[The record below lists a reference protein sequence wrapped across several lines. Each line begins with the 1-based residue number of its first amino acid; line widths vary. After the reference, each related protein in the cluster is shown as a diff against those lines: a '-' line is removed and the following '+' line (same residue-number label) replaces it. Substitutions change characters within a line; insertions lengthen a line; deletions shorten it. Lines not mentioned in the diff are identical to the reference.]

1 MDDFVWDASSISLRF
16 QADGVGPVR
25 LVDIAT
31 VDTSSFTVSY
41 ERAHQPLV
49 EVLTPH
55 LGSEIGSNSGR
66 HSDTALGRALRY
78 VTHESARAD
87 GIERLSV
94 LQRDPGTGLTAV
106 STFEA
111 FDSVPAVRTTTELS
125 IDGQSDPLLLWAVT
139 SFATGAVISTDIN
152 HLKVWRAESTWA
164 AENRWTS
171 QPLRAP
177 GLIRTDPG
185 ARGETCRSCIRTI
198 STSTWSSG
206 TYVPA
211 GAVEEEATG
220 RTLAWQVEHNGG
232 WLWEVGERPNW
243 TASLANLSVS
253 RDEATGRPTED
264 HSADGAYVAVLGPT
278 DGFHH
283 WSYTLTASNAF
294 KTIPVTFTVANSF
307 DQAFGQLTQH
317 RRAARR
323 SHPQDDN
330 LPVIF
335 NDYMNT
341 LEGDPTEK
349 KLLPL
354 IAAAA
359 DVGCECFCID
369 AGWYDD
375 TAGWWASVGDW
386 TPSTRRFPRGLM
398 SLLDH
403 IRARTMIPGLWLEPE
418 VVGVNSRAASTLPAA
433 AFLQRGGIRVRECDR
448 YLLDLRSEAAQA
460 HLDLAVDRLV
470 TELGVGY
477 FKLDYN
483 VTPGPGTDYAAPSVG
498 HGLLEHNRALLSW
511 LDGVLDRHPNLILE
525 NCGSGA
531 LRSDFAMLSR
541 LQLQSTSDQ
550 QDPLLYPAIA
560 VGALLHILPEQAAN
574 WAYPQATMTDEMIS
588 FTMCTGMAGRLYQAG
603 LLNLMTDEQLSLVA
617 EGIGVH
623 KSTRHALAHSRP
635 SFPTGMPSWNDAW
648 TTVAF
653 HEQSDIYLLAWRQAH
668 ASADI
673 TLDLPGLDASLTD
686 IAQIYPLPARLPEWS
701 TSPTSAGLSIKSPEG
716 IAAARFLKITRRSSP
731 RSADDR
737 LTKSAGGPLY
747 PTGPMRQEV

>member
-1 MDDFVWDASSISLRF
+1 VDDFVWEASSITLRF

-31 VDTSSFTVSY
+31 DKTSSLPVSY

-49 EVLTPH
+49 EVSTPH
-55 LGSEIGSNSGR
+55 FGNDISSNSGR
-66 HSDTALGRALRY
+66 HSGTAIGRALRY
-78 VTHESARAD
+78 VAHESSRTD

-94 LQRDPGTGLTAV
+94 VQRDPATGLTAV

-125 IDGQSDPLLLWAVT
+125 IDGHSDPLPLWAVT
-139 SFATGAVISTDIN
+139 SFATGGVISTDIN
-152 HLKVWRAESTWA
+152 HLNVWRAESTWA

-171 QPLRAP
+171 QPLRAL
-177 GLIRTDPG
+177 GLVRTDPS
-185 ARGETCRSCIRTI
+185 ARGETCRSCISTI

-206 TYVPA
+206 RYLPA
-211 GAVEEEATG
+211 GAVEDRATG

-243 TASLANLSVS
+243 TASLENLSA
-253 RDEATGRPTED
+253 RHDEATGRPTED
-264 HSADGAYVAVLGPT
+264 RSADGAYVAVLGPT
-278 DGFHH
+278 DASHH

-294 KTIPVTFTVANSF
+294 TTVPVTFTIGTSF
-307 DQAFGQLTQH
+307 DEAFGQLTQH

-323 SHPQDDN
+323 THPQDN
-330 LPVIF
+330 MLPVIF

-341 LEGDPTEK
+341 LEGDPTEA

-354 IAAAA
+354 IDAAA

-386 TPSTRRFPRGLM
+386 IPSIRRFPSGLTFV
-398 SLLDH
+398 LNH
-403 IRARTMIPGLWLEPE
+403 IRARNMIPGLWLEPE
-418 VVGVNSRAASTLPAA
+418 VVGVNSRAASTLPDE
-433 AFLQRGGIRVRECDR
+433 AFLQRRGIRIRERHR
-448 YLLDLRSEAAQA
+448 YLLDLRSAAARA
-460 HLDLAVDRLV
+460 HLDEAVDRLV
-470 TELGVGY
+470 AELGVGY

-483 VTPGPGTDYAAPSVG
+483 VTPGPGTDYAAASVG

-560 VGALLHILPEQAAN
+560 VGGLLHILPEQAAN
-574 WAYPQATMTDEMIS
+574 WAYPQATMTDEMIA

-603 LLNLMTDEQLSLVA
+603 LLNLMNDEQLSLVA
-617 EGIGVH
+617 EGVAIH
-623 KSTRHALAHSRP
+623 KSTRHALARSQP
-635 SFPTGMPSWNDAW
+635 SFPTGLPSWDDAW
-648 TTVAF
+648 ITVAF
-653 HEQSDIYLLAWRQAH
+653 HRKSDIHILAWRQAH
-668 ASADI
+668 APASI
-673 TLDLPGLDASLTD
+673 TLALPGLDVSDDD
-686 IAQIYPLPARLPEWS
+686 IAQIYPLPARLPEWT
-701 TSPTSAGLSIKSPEG
+701 TSFTPAGLSITSPEG
-716 IAAARFLKITRRSSP
+716 VAAARLLKITRRAIP
-731 RSADDR
+731 AH
-737 LTKSAGGPLY
+737 
-747 PTGPMRQEV
+747 